1 MGRPL
6 CCFVCIELDYGIIN
20 IDVLTVRKDLL

>member
-1 MGRPL
+1 MGHP
-6 CCFVCIELDYGIIN
+6 FVLLCIELDYGIIN